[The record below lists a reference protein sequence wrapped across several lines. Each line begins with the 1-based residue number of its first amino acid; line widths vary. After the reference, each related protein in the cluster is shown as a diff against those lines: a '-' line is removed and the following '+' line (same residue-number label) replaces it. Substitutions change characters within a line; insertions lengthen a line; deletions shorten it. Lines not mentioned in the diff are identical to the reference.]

1 MAVDDDRVGMAKL
14 DATHEKTRAE
24 IAQYLREFAEKLD
37 TGVSGAAGS
46 TGAIGEP
53 DRSPDAAGSDDR
65 TDAGADRKI
74 TVVAGNDSATINPP
88 ETLAFDV
95 SVDTDSGLL
104 EGDEQSATFTLR
116 WDRDHVE
123 ADDELSVQ

>member
-1 MAVDDDRVGMAKL
+1 MAKL

-46 TGAIGEP
+46 TGETGAIGEP
-53 DRSPDAAGSDDR
+53 DRSPDVAGSDER